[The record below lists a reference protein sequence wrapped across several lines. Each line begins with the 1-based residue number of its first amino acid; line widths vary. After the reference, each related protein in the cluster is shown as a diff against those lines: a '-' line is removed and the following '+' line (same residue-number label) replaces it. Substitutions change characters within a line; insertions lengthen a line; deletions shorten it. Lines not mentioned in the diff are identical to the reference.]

1 MLIIVESFFNAKRIS
16 VVDIV
21 LVVNDETVHSRPQA
35 NIAFII
41 NNDCLLINSSS
52 YKLFHKVT
60 TFFHLSILMLQYILV
75 TARSSGILKAKQKL
89 GVTFNSDK
97 LGGTDYGQPERK

>member
-21 LVVNDETVHSRPQA
+21 LVVNDETVHSRLQA
-35 NIAFII
+35 NISFII
-41 NNDCLLINSSS
+41 NNDCLLINYSS

-60 TFFHLSILMLQYILV
+60 TYFYLSIILLQ
-75 TARSSGILKAKQKL
+75 
-89 GVTFNSDK
+89 
-97 LGGTDYGQPERK
+97 

>member
-35 NIAFII
+35 NISFII
-41 NNDCLLINSSS
+41 NNE
-52 YKLFHKVT
+52 
-60 TFFHLSILMLQYILV
+60 Q
-75 TARSSGILKAKQKL
+75 
-89 GVTFNSDK
+89 
-97 LGGTDYGQPERK
+97 

>member
-35 NIAFII
+35 NISFIM
-41 NNDCLLINSSS
+41 INSSS

-60 TFFHLSILMLQYILV
+60 TYFYLSILLLQ
-75 TARSSGILKAKQKL
+75 
-89 GVTFNSDK
+89 
-97 LGGTDYGQPERK
+97 